1 MKRVVSGFRPSG
13 VSLAIVVLI
22 GLAGDA
28 ASAQSMPEGPE
39 MEWPFRVGE
48 QFEYDVTFGPVKVGV
63 ARLQVEALENLDGTP
78 SYRVAFELEGGPF
91 FYKIDDRTVSWIA
104 TDPLRSMQFEQIL
117 AEGSYRRHRRYA
129 FDHGALTYTREDW
142 DEDTDGYLAHA
153 EERDVPIP
161 PAALDEIA
169 YLYLARLLPL
179 TVGRTYRFDR
189 YFEEE
194 GNPVI
199 LEVLRRQ
206 RVRVAAGRFDTIVV
220 RPIIQTDG
228 MFGEGGQAEVYLTG
242 DERRIVVQIKTRMKV
257 GELNM
262 YLRGYELGGND

>member
-1 MKRVVSGFRPSG
+1 
-13 VSLAIVVLI
+13 
-22 GLAGDA
+22 
-28 ASAQSMPEGPE
+28 

-48 QFEYDVTFGPVKVGV
+48 RFVYDVTFGPVRVGV
-63 ARLQVEALENLDGTP
+63 ARLQVEALETLDGAP
-78 SYRVAFELEGGPF
+78 SYRVSFELEGGPF

-104 TDPLRSMQFEQIL
+104 TDPFRSMQFEQIL

-142 DEDTDGYLAHA
+142 DEDTDGYLAHP

-179 TVGRTYRFDR
+179 TVGRTYRFER

-199 LEVLRRQ
+199 LEILRQ
-206 RVRVAAGRFDTIVV
+206 ERVRVAAGRFDTIVV

-228 MFGEGGQAEVYLTG
+228 MFGEGGRAEVYLTG

-262 YLRGYELGGND
+262 YLREYELGGND

>member
-1 MKRVVSGFRPSG
+1 MKVAVTSLRLGRA
-13 VSLAIVVLI
+13 SLAAAALLVTS
-22 GLAGDA
+22 AGV
-28 ASAQSMPEGPE
+28 ASPQSMPQGPDV
-39 MEWPFRVGE
+39 EWLFPVGE
-48 QFEYDVTFGPVKVGV
+48 RFVYDVMFGPVRVGV
-63 ARLQVEALENLDGTP
+63 ARLQVEAVDTLAGAP
-78 SYRVAFELEGGPF
+78 SYRVAFEIEGGPF

-104 TDPLRSMQFEQIL
+104 TDPFRSMQFEQIL
-117 AEGSYRRHRRYA
+117 SEGSYRRHRRYA

-142 DEDTDGYLAHA
+142 DEDAEAYRTHA
-153 EERDVPIP
+153 EEQDVPIP

-179 TVGRTYRFDR
+179 TLGRTYRFER
-189 YFEEE
+189 YFEDD

-242 DERRIVVQIKTRMKV
+242 DERRIIVQIKTRMKV

-262 YLRGYELGGND
+262 YLREYETGAGN

>member
-1 MKRVVSGFRPSG
+1 M
-13 VSLAIVVLI
+13 
-22 GLAGDA
+22 
-28 ASAQSMPEGPE
+28 
-39 MEWPFRVGE
+39 
-48 QFEYDVTFGPVKVGV
+48 FGPVRVGV
-63 ARLQVEALENLDGTP
+63 ARLQVEAVDTLAATP

-104 TDPLRSMQFEQIL
+104 TDPFRSMQFEQIL

-142 DEDTDGYLAHA
+142 DEGAEAYRAHA
-153 EERDVPIP
+153 EEQDVPIP

-179 TVGRTYRFDR
+179 TLGRTYRFER
-189 YFEEE
+189 YFEDD

-242 DERRIVVQIKTRMKV
+242 DERRMIVQIKTRMKV

-262 YLRGYELGGND
+262 YLREYETGTGN